1 MHANHLNT
9 MARPLILL
17 ASLVWITLPLFS
29 YVTANTGSSLSAPQT
44 VATSTTIDNDALT
57 SQDEWR
63 LSLPSELRNNK
74 GAPLHRIEMG
84 GGVVLYLL
92 GSSHISRTSCDDV
105 RLLMQHVRPGEYV
118 VLFVI
123 WSIWCHVLYL

>member
-1 MHANHLNT
+1 
-9 MARPLILL
+9 MARPLILI
-17 ASLVWITLPLFS
+17 ASLLWITLPLFS
-29 YVTANTGSSLSAPQT
+29 FVTANTGSSLPSTPQT
-44 VATSTTIDNDALT
+44 IATTLTTKNDTLT

-63 LSLPSELRNNK
+63 SSLPSELQNNK

-105 RLLMQHVRPGEYV
+105 RLLMQYARPGE
-118 VLFVI
+118 
-123 WSIWCHVLYL
+123 

>member
-1 MHANHLNT
+1 M
-9 MARPLILL
+9 PF
-17 ASLVWITLPLFS
+17 FS
-29 YVTANTGSSLSAPQT
+29 FVTANTGSSLSTQQT
-44 VATSTTIDNDALT
+44 VATTSTTIDNDALT

-105 RLLMQHVRPGEYV
+105 RLLMQYARPGEYV
-118 VLFVI
+118 VLFVYMRTLCMHRI
-123 WSIWCHVLYL
+123 LWL

>member
-1 MHANHLNT
+1 

-17 ASLVWITLPLFS
+17 ASLLGITLSLFS
-29 YVTANTGSSLSAPQT
+29 IVAANIGSSLPSAPQSI
-44 VATSTTIDNDALT
+44 ATPSTNDAQT

-63 LSLPSELRNNK
+63 SSLPSELRNNK
-74 GAPLHRIEMG
+74 GAPLHRIEMY

-105 RLLMQHVRPGEYV
+105 RLLMQHIRPGE
-118 VLFVI
+118 
-123 WSIWCHVLYL
+123 

>member
-1 MHANHLNT
+1 MPC
-9 MARPLILL
+9 PLILI
-17 ASLVWITLPLFS
+17 ASLLWITLPLFS
-29 YVTANTGSSLSAPQT
+29 FVTANTGGPSLSAPQSIAT
-44 VATSTTIDNDALT
+44 TSTTTNDALT

-63 LSLPSELRNNK
+63 SSLPQELQNNK

-105 RLLMQHVRPGEYV
+105 RLLMQYARPGE
-118 VLFVI
+118 
-123 WSIWCHVLYL
+123 